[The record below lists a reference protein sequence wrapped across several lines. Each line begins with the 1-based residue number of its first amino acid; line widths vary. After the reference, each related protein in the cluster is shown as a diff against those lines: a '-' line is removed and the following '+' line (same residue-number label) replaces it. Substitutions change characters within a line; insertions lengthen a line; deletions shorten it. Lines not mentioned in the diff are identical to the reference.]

1 MKSAL
6 ASLLA
11 VGAIAIALPAAAAP
25 WQSINQRQATL
36 EAQIQQ
42 GIRSGALTSWEAER
56 VRADF
61 RALASVEASYRRNGL
76 DDHERADLDRRFDAL
91 SREIYN
97 QKHNNNQAPRP
108 TAGQWRPLDQRQ
120 AMLEAQIQ
128 QGIRSGQLT
137 SDEAALV
144 RSNFRLLQRVEADY
158 RRNGLNDNDR
168 ADLDRRFDALT
179 RQIYNQA
186 HDKNQAPGP
195 AAGQWRPI
203 DQRQASLEAQI
214 QQGVRSG
221 QLTNDEAALVRSNF
235 RLLQRVEADYSRN
248 GLTST
253 ERADLDRRFDALTRQ
268 IYNQKH
274 DTQVGARAYR

>member
-56 VRADF
+56 VRADV

-97 QKHNNNQAPRP
+97 QIAAWHQRYGARWAPAPLLREIAE
-108 TAGQWRPLDQRQ
+108 AG
-120 AMLEAQIQ
+120 
-128 QGIRSGQLT
+128 G
-137 SDEAALV
+137 
-144 RSNFRLLQRVEADY
+144 NFR
-158 RRNGLNDNDR
+158 
-168 ADLDRRFDALT
+168 DA
-179 RQIYNQA
+179 
-186 HDKNQAPGP
+186 KAP
-195 AAGQWRPI
+195 
-203 DQRQASLEAQI
+203 
-214 QQGVRSG
+214 
-221 QLTNDEAALVRSNF
+221 ALR
-235 RLLQRVEADYSRN
+235 
-248 GLTST
+248 
-253 ERADLDRRFDALTRQ
+253 
-268 IYNQKH
+268 
-274 DTQVGARAYR
+274 